1 MQIDSGSL
9 IFKQATVKGF
19 WGSKVSRAMAADGKR
34 RLVGELMQRTLAGE
48 LLLPVEAIYDLADA
62 AQAAAA
68 SLQPGRNGKIL
79 LAP

>member
-19 WGSKVSRAMAADGKR
+19 WGSKVSEAMAADGKH

-68 SLQPGRNGKIL
+68 SLQSGRNGKIL